1 MIFAGLMIR
10 LGKTYGNLMVD
21 VQSTNQKLE
30 DRTRRIVKTV
40 LNDLPSSI
48 CRLPPE
54 MMSTPMYRLWRTM
67 RYLIEASEG
76 TERVSSKP
84 LSLYDEDVNRMKP
97 DGDCKLRRGP

>member
-48 CRLPPE
+48 PDRGI
-54 MMSTPMYRLWRTM
+54 RGNG
-67 RYLIEASEG
+67 AS
-76 TERVSSKP
+76 VKQAIIA
-84 LSLYDEDVNRMKP
+84 
-97 DGDCKLRRGP
+97 LR

>member
-40 LNDLPSSI
+40 LNDLPSSARDDVDPHVSALEDDEI
-48 CRLPPE
+48 PDRGI
-54 MMSTPMYRLWRTM
+54 RGNG
-67 RYLIEASEG
+67 AS
-76 TERVSSKP
+76 VKQAIIA
-84 LSLYDEDVNRMKP
+84 
-97 DGDCKLRRGP
+97 LR